1 MTTKLILRKQVIL
14 EQLDMWI
21 KMMRDK
27 PEYAA
32 VVRHMLRTRVALE
45 VLIKK

>member
-1 MTTKLILRKQVIL
+1 MSSKLILRKQVIL

-21 KMMRDK
+21 RMMKDK

-45 VLIKK
+45 ALMKK